1 MNRQRWIAAVG
12 VAFTSK
18 ALFYGILNFI
28 PLLNILHLLSN
39 LERCELRNAFKWIGS
54 YEKIDLREKQLH
66 GYEKLQKSL
75 REGQCFHFTVFTE
88 AVHITTSKV
97 DFRFTGD
104 TEVGRI
110 KTSNM

>member
-39 LERCELRNAFKWIGS
+39 LERCELRMLLSESGHTKKLIL
-54 YEKIDLREKQLH
+54 EKNN
-66 GYEKLQKSL
+66 YTAMKS
-75 REGQCFHFTVFTE
+75 C
-88 AVHITTSKV
+88 K
-97 DFRFTGD
+97 
-104 TEVGRI
+104 
-110 KTSNM
+110 NP